1 MELTNP
7 MADEKETAILPTRV
21 AQELKA
27 LSDGRKAGKF
37 NENEY
42 EHRFSRMISELRDR
56 RISGTR
62 AEIMATLTPL
72 KADGT
77 VNDTD
82 WIRLVKHLG
91 LA

>member
-1 MELTNP
+1 
-7 MADEKETAILPTRV
+7 MADEQLTPITPARV

-27 LSDGRKAGKF
+27 LSAGRASGKIPKD
-37 NENEY
+37 EY

-62 AEIMATLTPL
+62 AEIMAELTPL

-77 VNDTD
+77 ISDGD
-82 WIRLVKHLG
+82 WMRLVKQLG

>member
-1 MELTNP
+1 
-7 MADEKETAILPTRV
+7 MADENLTPVNPDRV
-21 AQELKA
+21 AKELRE
-27 LSDGRKAGKF
+27 LSDGRKAGKYDPD
-37 NENEY
+37 EY

-62 AEIMATLTPL
+62 AEIMAALSPL

-82 WIRLVKHLG
+82 WIRLVRQLG
-91 LA
+91 LG

>member
-1 MELTNP
+1 
-7 MADEKETAILPTRV
+7 MAEEPQTAIAPARV

-37 NENEY
+37 NESEY

-62 AEIMATLTPL
+62 AEILATLQPL
-72 KADGT
+72 KLDGT
-77 VNDTD
+77 VNDVD
-82 WIRLVKHLG
+82 WTRLVRQLG